1 MNTDFF
7 DIITNKEKIQ
17 KELIFYSL
25 FLMVFENFVHHWKD
39 TIRSFFS
46 NGYAIDDET
55 GEDIFFLKSVQRNGK
70 ILYIKDKEREKVF
83 NNKIF
88 HLVKTGNNYNPKLS
102 MFRWMANSQFID
114 DKDYE
119 TLKQCYEKRN
129 EYAHDIA
136 GCLNRFVTK
145 EEKRLLKSLITIS
158 EKAAKNW
165 ILEIE
170 IPTSPPEH
178 LDFLLDDEGNYNPPD
193 DVISGTQ
200 MFYSLVL
207 ANLKDIFDEETE
219 HADHEH
225 RG

>member
-70 ILYIKDKEREKVF
+70 ILYIKDKDREKEF

-88 HLVKTGNNYNPKLS
+88 HLVKTRNNYNPKL
-102 MFRWMANSQFID
+102 
-114 DKDYE
+114 
-119 TLKQCYEKRN
+119 
-129 EYAHDIA
+129 
-136 GCLNRFVTK
+136 
-145 EEKRLLKSLITIS
+145 
-158 EKAAKNW
+158 
-165 ILEIE
+165 
-170 IPTSPPEH
+170 
-178 LDFLLDDEGNYNPPD
+178 
-193 DVISGTQ
+193 
-200 MFYSLVL
+200 
-207 ANLKDIFDEETE
+207 
-219 HADHEH
+219 
-225 RG
+225 